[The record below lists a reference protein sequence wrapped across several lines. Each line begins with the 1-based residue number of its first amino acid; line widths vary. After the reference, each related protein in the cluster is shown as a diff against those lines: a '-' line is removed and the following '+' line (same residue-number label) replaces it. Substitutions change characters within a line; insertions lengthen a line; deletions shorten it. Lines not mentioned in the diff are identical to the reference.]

1 MSSLLRTQCDT
12 GVSPVIFSL
21 LLGALLFAPPPL
33 SLQAQTPA
41 SNPSAVSDATVWGA
55 LVFASD
61 QPGAAPDAAV
71 TPSKAFS
78 GIADRLAKVFPET
91 DYVLLGQHTQE
102 IFREYESWVVPSKE
116 LFLKIDSKGPAP
128 AGGMQLH
135 IQLWQE
141 TKVVVKT
148 DAILKADSPL
158 FIRGPEWRGGHL
170 IFVVMLTAQKA

>member
-1 MSSLLRTQCDT
+1 MSPSFRLTAL
-12 GVSPVIFSL
+12 IFVFALALS
-21 LLGALLFAPPPL
+21 GA
-33 SLQAQTPA
+33 SLQAQNNSVNGRSPD
-41 SNPSAVSDATVWGA
+41 AVSDATVWGA

-61 QPGAAPDAAV
+61 GTEAP
-71 TPSKAFS
+71 PSATKPNAAFS
-78 GIADRLAKVFPET
+78 GISDRLSKVFPEKSFS
-91 DYVLLGQHTQE
+91 LLGQHTQE

-116 LFLKIDSKGPAP
+116 LFLKIDSKGPAR

-135 IQLWQE
+135 IQLWQD

-148 DAILKADSPL
+148 DAILKANSPL

>member
-1 MSSLLRTQCDT
+1 MGQLARLL
-12 GVSPVIFSL
+12 IFSGAIL
-21 LLGALLFAPPPL
+21 LIAASPL
-33 SLQAQTPA
+33 RAQNGSRTP
-41 SNPSAVSDATVWGA
+41 NPDAVSDATVWGA

-61 QPGAAPDAAV
+61 GESKDVASVAAD
-71 TPSKAFS
+71 KAFTDIS
-78 GIADRLAKVFPET
+78 ARLAKVFPTET
-91 DYVLLGQHTQE
+91 FSLLGQHTQE

-135 IQLWQE
+135 IQLWQD
-141 TKVVVKT
+141 TTVVVKT

>member
-1 MSSLLRTQCDT
+1 MISLLRTQCDT

-21 LLGALLFAPPPL
+21 LLCVLLFAPTPL
-33 SLQAQTPA
+33 SLHAQQ
-41 SNPSAVSDATVWGA
+41 SNPSPNAVSDATVWGA

-61 QPGAAPDAAV
+61 KSDAAPGTTI
-71 TPSKAFS
+71 TPNKAFS
-78 GIADRLAKVFPET
+78 GIAARLSKVFPEAHYT
-91 DYVLLGQHTQE
+91 LLGQHTQE

-116 LFLKIDSKGPAP
+116 LFLKIDSKGPA
-128 AGGMQLH
+128 ANGGMQLH

-170 IFVVMLTAQKA
+170 IFVVMLTAQKS